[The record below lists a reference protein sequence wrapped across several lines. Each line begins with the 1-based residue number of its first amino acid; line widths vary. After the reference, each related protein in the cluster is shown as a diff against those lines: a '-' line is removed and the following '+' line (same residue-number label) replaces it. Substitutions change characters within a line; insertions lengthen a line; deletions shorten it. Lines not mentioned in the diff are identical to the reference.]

1 MVSISK
7 PFAGNVPSVWVENDT
22 CTTGSNGKC
31 KISSPK
37 KSRLYVV
44 QVTATDNAG
53 NTNMS
58 ECSTIVGNQGVN
70 SSDPLFTIGKL
81 ELVGG
86 IEDNNVVSP
95 LAKTGLPG
103 QTKAGK
109 RQGI

>member
-1 MVSISK
+1 
-7 PFAGNVPSVWVENDT
+7 
-22 CTTGSNGKC
+22 
-31 KISSPK
+31 
-37 KSRLYVV
+37 
-44 QVTATDNAG
+44 
-53 NTNMS
+53 MS